1 MFDTTPPRV
10 PSVWYVL
17 YEFVR
22 QVSIGLMA
30 TFGPAEHGLRRP
42 QSLVAQV
49 CNLRADLAIG
59 ARAQVANPRAG

>member
-1 MFDTTPPRV
+1 
-10 PSVWYVL
+10 
-17 YEFVR
+17 
-22 QVSIGLMA
+22 LMA